1 MSSSRGV
8 RKAGL
13 NTEKL
18 RYVRL
23 IYYKSKAD
31 GIKENLAS
39 VCFFT
44 VFIKLYSIL
53 LKAYSPLLI
62 KSCSVLLI
70 KAYSPLIIKSYGALF
85 LKIYSSSLIMS
96 QRVFPR
102 KYYSTL
108 PRKSLSLVL
117 PAKGDAVFSSFTEK
131 ISEGVPSAVTSPS
144 SINST
149 RSATSLAKPIS

>member
-31 GIKENLAS
+31 GIKENLSS

-44 VFIKLYSIL
+44 VFIKLYSVL
-53 LKAYSPLLI
+53 LNAYSPLLI
-62 KSCSVLLI
+62 KSYC
-70 KAYSPLIIKSYGALF
+70 ALF

-96 QRVFPR
+96 QRVFSR

-117 PAKGDAVFSSFTEK
+117 SAKGDAVFSSFTEK

-149 RSATSLAKPIS
+149 RSATSRAKPIS